1 MCSIVSFAMSYTAIP
16 APSPHSGDDRASSN
30 TLEMKDVTRCN
41 VSKVNRPPTSFFRLT
56 NTWKWEISTWL
67 LGSAGY
73 IANLILVGMW
83 NGKLQKD
90 WHSNIQITTFVAA
103 LAQVS
108 QSALMVPT
116 ASSIAQLKWKW
127 VTAISRPAIDINH
140 FDLASRGPDGSLRL
154 LWHLGWRQ

>member
-1 MCSIVSFAMSYTAIP
+1 MGYTAIP
-16 APSPHSGDDRASSN
+16 APSPHQVDDRESSN
-30 TLEMKDVTRCN
+30 TLEMKDITRYN
-41 VSKVNRPPTSFFRLT
+41 GMKVDRHPTSFFQLMK
-56 NTWKWEISTWL
+56 TWKWEICTWI

-90 WHSNIQITTFVAA
+90 WNSNIQITTFVAA

-127 VTAISRPAIDINH
+127 VTAIGRPAIDINR

-154 LWHLGWRQ
+154 LWHLGRRQ